1 MVTAMTDQ
9 SSLRIFLAG
18 ASRGI
23 GAAAA
28 RVFAE
33 EGARITLVSRSRD
46 ACQDLAADLDAS
58 GTRALAAACDVSDYA
73 QVVRAVDGAVTAF
86 GGIDV
91 VVNNAGVIEPISR
104 LADADPEAWGRSIAV
119 NLIGA
124 WHVVR
129 ATLPHLCQS
138 AGALIN
144 VSSGAAGRPLEGWS
158 AYCAG
163 KAGLAMLT
171 RAVDLE
177 YGDQGVRVFGFR
189 PGVVDTEMQVQIR
202 ASGVNPVSQ
211 LRRSDLLPPEE
222 PARFMAWLTTPSAA
236 DLTGREVD
244 IRDPTL
250 RKRAG
255 LLPV

>member
-1 MVTAMTDQ
+1 MTDRA
-9 SSLRIFLAG
+9 SPRVFLAG

-28 RVFAE
+28 RIFAGD
-33 EGARITLVSRSRD
+33 GARLTLVSRNID
-46 ACQDLAADLDAS
+46 ACRDLAHDLDAS
-58 GTRALAAACDVSDYA
+58 GTRAQAAACDVADYA
-73 QVVRAVDGAVTAF
+73 QVVRAVDIAVSAF
-86 GGIDV
+86 GGIDI

-104 LADADPEAWGRSIAV
+104 LGDADPEAWGRSIAV

-129 ATLPHLCQS
+129 ATLPHLCRS
-138 AGALIN
+138 AGTLIN

-177 YGDQGVRVFGFR
+177 YGDGGVRVFGFR

-211 LRRSDLLPPEE
+211 LSRSDLLPPEE
-222 PARFMAWLTTPSAA
+222 PARFMAWLTTEAAA

-244 IRDPTL
+244 IRDPAL

-255 LLPV
+255 LPTI